1 MSRIS
6 VVVPIYNAEKKLD
19 KCIKSILNQTFE
31 DLELILVNDGSSDG
45 SLDICRKYEKL
56 DRRIIVINKNNEGS
70 IPTRRKGIEVSSSDY
85 VMFVDA
91 DDWIDRRMVE
101 ILYKHS
107 IESSADITVCN
118 AYKVLGNGMLIK
130 KKNKSEYF
138 DNNRIYNKEEIRQ
151 ELVVAYF
158 WGHPFPASLFAK
170 LYKKKILE
178 SCGGYLEKIHFLGED
193 LFYNLEMFIKSN
205 RVTIIDETLY
215 YYRMGGLTSKYMPYL
230 FEDMVNGYQI
240 QKEVINKYYLDTKQ
254 EQYNGISIMLLNTF
268 KTCLYNLFNS
278 NLSEAHIR
286 GLIEEYVSNEKV
298 IECLHN
304 EGSRDYFSKEYLEAI
319 KYKNIEYLY
328 VLGERVYRKGKIKRG
343 IKNVIA
349 KFPVI

>member
-6 VVVPIYNAEKKLD
+6 VVVPIYNAEKKID
-19 KCIKSILNQTFE
+19 KCINSILNQTFE

-70 IPTRRKGIEVSSSDY
+70 IPTRKKGIEVSSSEY

-118 AYKVLGNGMLIK
+118 TYKVLGNGMLIK

-138 DNNRIYNKEEIRQ
+138 DNNRIYDKEEIRQ

-170 LYKKKILE
+170 LYKRKILE
-178 SCGGYLEKIHFLGED
+178 SCGGYLGKIHFLGED

-278 NLSEAHIR
+278 NLSEVHIR
-286 GLIEEYVSNEKV
+286 ELIEEYVSNEKV

-328 VLGERVYRKGKIKRG
+328 VLGEKVYRKGKIKRG
-343 IKNVIA
+343 IKNIIA